1 MNLNALKPVG
11 PHITGFIRF
20 AHEGEG
26 EQFKQL
32 DHFEIL
38 SRVHLPSDDTT
49 SMPRLAQHEIAQKI
63 QPATAQEKLK
73 AIPVKLMFDKPENN
87 LRACYQ
93 AYDSELNRLACSG
106 DGVKAVRADFGTGT
120 TADTTCAGPEACE
133 YANQAGV
140 RCQLHVRLKVQIEGQ
155 SDPFAVFELQSSG
168 INTYRTLSAKLAM
181 MHAAFGN
188 RLRNIP
194 MTLAIYAKSS
204 PLSRFEPFYVADLQ
218 LREGVTMPAALQSA
232 DAAKALEASLKM
244 DAMEAAVETM
254 LSASPLALDDSET
267 ALISFAPGV
276 IDRARE
282 PRRSARAIAAAPV
295 SIENLVASARGS
307 SELTGENRQKA
318 AIAPTPERVDLAVVG
333 QNIVVSELPATVL

>member
-26 EQFKQL
+26 DQFKQL

-49 SMPRLAQHEIAQKI
+49 NVPRLAQHEIAKNI
-63 QPATAQEKLK
+63 KPGNAQEKLK

-106 DGVKAVRADFGTGT
+106 DGVTAVRADFGTGT
-120 TADTTCAGPEACE
+120 TAETTCAGPEACE

-181 MHAAFGN
+181 MHAAFGGS
-188 RLRNIP
+188 LRNIP

-218 LREGVTMPAALQSA
+218 LRDGSTMSAALESA
-232 DAAKALEASLKM
+232 NAAKALEASLNM
-244 DAMEAAVETM
+244 DAMEAAVEAM
-254 LSASPLALDDSET
+254 LSASPLALDDAET
-267 ALISFAPGV
+267 ALIAFAPGV

-282 PRRSARAIAAAPV
+282 PRRTARAIAAAPV
-295 SIENLVASARGS
+295 RIENLVASARAA
-307 SELTGENRQKA
+307 SELPAENGQKV
-318 AIAPTPERVDLAVVG
+318 AIAPTSERVPPFVVG
-333 QNIVVSELPATVL
+333 ENIEVTELPATVL